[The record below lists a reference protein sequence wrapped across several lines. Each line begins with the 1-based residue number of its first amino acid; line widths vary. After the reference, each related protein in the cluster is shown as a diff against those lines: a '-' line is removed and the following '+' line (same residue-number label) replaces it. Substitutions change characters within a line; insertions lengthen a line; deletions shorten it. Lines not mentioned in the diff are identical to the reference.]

1 MYKLFKNILIYGFL
15 ILGFSLS
22 YYFYDLGNKLLAL
35 IFLIIGIG
43 YLLEI
48 LFKKSTNKK
57 IQFLV
62 DLIIVTGFT
71 CLVSYFLILLFN

>member
-1 MYKLFKNILIYGFL
+1 MYKLFKNILIYRFL
-15 ILGFSLS
+15 VLGFTLS
-22 YYFYDLGNKLLAL
+22 YYFYDLGNNLLAL
-35 IFLIIGIG
+35 IFLIIGVG

-48 LFKKSTNKK
+48 IFKKSTNKK
-57 IQFLV
+57 IQFFV

>member
-15 ILGFSLS
+15 ILGFTLS

-35 IFLIIGIG
+35 IFLIIGFG

-48 LFKKSTNKK
+48 IFKKSTNKK
-57 IQFLV
+57 IQFFV
-62 DLIIVTGFT
+62 DIIIVTGFT